1 VIEKMAEATTA
12 RSPQD
17 EALELAAADAVMNYS
32 GVRVWADALELRATN
47 GVVDIS
53 GHVRTRAEREVTEN
67 VVLKTKGV
75 KDVISHL
82 YVDTDLEI
90 AVGKALGEDSR
101 TRNSFPG
108 ILVGSAFGDIYL
120 KGSVTSQE
128 IKKAAAEIAAK
139 VDGVRTVINSL
150 EAPEPPKP
158 PPAAKPAAGAKPAA
172 KPAPKPAP
180 KAEEEGEEEPPAE
193 E

>member
-1 VIEKMAEATTA
+1 MAEATMA
-12 RSPQD
+12 RSAQD
-17 EALELAAADAVMNYS
+17 EALELAAISTLQNYS
-32 GVRVWADALELRATN
+32 GVRVWTDALDLKANN
-47 GVVDIS
+47 GIVEIG
-53 GHVRTRAEREVTEN
+53 GHVRTRAEREVTED

-75 KDVISHL
+75 QDVISHL

-90 AVGKALGEDSR
+90 AVAQALGNDSR
-101 TRNSFPG
+101 TRGSFPG

-120 KGSVTSQE
+120 KGSVASQD

-139 VDGVRTVINSL
+139 VEGVRSVVNSL

-158 PPAAKPAAGAKPAA
+158 AAPAAAKPAAGAKPIA

-180 KAEEEGEEEPPAE
+180 QAEEGEEEAPAE